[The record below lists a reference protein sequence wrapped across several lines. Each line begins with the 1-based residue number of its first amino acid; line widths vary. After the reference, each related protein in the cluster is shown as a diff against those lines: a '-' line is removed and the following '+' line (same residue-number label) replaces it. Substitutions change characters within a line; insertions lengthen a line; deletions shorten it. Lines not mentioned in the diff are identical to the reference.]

1 LKVLGKQEVK
11 LSDETENKSYIGF
24 HHGPNSAQRMKY
36 TLCEHWYKISTWDT
50 SLKSGLHVLWEAVQ
64 TSLSLSIFK
73 TIWKSK
79 FQNIFQNFCHTM
91 HLIRS

>member
-36 TLCEHWYKISTWDT
+36 TLCEH
-50 SLKSGLHVLWEAVQ
+50 
-64 TSLSLSIFK
+64 
-73 TIWKSK
+73 
-79 FQNIFQNFCHTM
+79 
-91 HLIRS
+91 